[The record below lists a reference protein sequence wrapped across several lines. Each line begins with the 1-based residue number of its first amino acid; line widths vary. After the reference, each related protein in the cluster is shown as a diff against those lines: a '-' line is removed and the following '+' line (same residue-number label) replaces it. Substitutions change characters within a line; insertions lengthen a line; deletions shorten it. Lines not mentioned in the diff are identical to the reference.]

1 MGFLERLLMQEHDFY
16 INGKWV
22 KSDSTWELH
31 IINPATEK
39 SLGTIKLG
47 NEKDVEKAVIA
58 ARHAFHSYSQLP
70 IKHRLDLL
78 TTIREIYKRRLEDV
92 AQAIQF
98 EMGAPKHL
106 AVNSQ
111 AKV

>member
-1 MGFLERLLMQEHDFY
+1 MLKRKYKIIFFNFLERLLMQKHDFY

-22 KSDSTWELH
+22 KSDSTDELH

-58 ARHAFHSYSQLP
+58 ARHSFNSYSQLP

-92 AQAIQF
+92 AQAIQY
-98 EMGAPKHL
+98 
-106 AVNSQ
+106 
-111 AKV
+111 

>member
-1 MGFLERLLMQEHDFY
+1 MGFLERLLMQKHDFY

-22 KSDSTWELH
+22 KSDSPDELH

-47 NEKDVEKAVIA
+47 NEKDVDKAVIA
-58 ARHAFHSYSQLP
+58 ARHSFQSYSQLSV
-70 IKHRLDLL
+70 KHKIDLL

-92 AQAIQF
+92 AYAIQI
-98 EMGAPKHL
+98 EIPC
-106 AVNSQ
+106 
-111 AKV
+111 